1 MKVIKNINNNVSL
14 CIDSKGREVI
24 AFGNGIGFIKP
35 PYQISLDRIDRTF
48 YNINDWDYEGIADI
62 PSSVIKA
69 SIRIVDDVEKNL
81 NVTLMSTTALAL
93 ADHIN
98 FAIQRQNDSI
108 ELDLQI
114 QHNIKILYPNEIQ
127 EARKA
132 FKIVEEETGV
142 ILGENEIGPIALH
155 FINNQLRDE
164 GKEEKKRSSKEILL
178 ECVQIIEKEFK
189 FQIDKDSFNYS
200 RFATHLDYLI
210 RRVLTDG
217 QIKSEN
223 SNLFITLKTEYPK
236 SYKCAKEIDSLFLKK
251 IDIELSNEEKVYL
264 ILHINRVTER
274 EISTRKVNT
283 E

>member
-62 PSSVIKA
+62 PGSVIKA

-114 QHNIKILYPNEIQ
+114 QHNIKMLYPNEIQ

-142 ILGENEIGPIALH
+142 VLGENEVGPIALH
-155 FINNQLRDE
+155 FINSQLRDE
-164 GKEEKKRSSKEILL
+164 GMEEKKRSSKEILL
-178 ECVQIIEKEFK
+178 ECVEIIEEEFK
-189 FQIDKDSFNYS
+189 FQIDKDTFNYS

-210 RRVLTDG
+210 RRVMSNG

-223 SNLFITLKTEYPK
+223 SNLFITLMTDYPK
-236 SYKCAKEIDSLFLKK
+236 SYKCAKEIDSLFQKK
-251 IDIELSNEEKVYL
+251 LDIELSNEEKVYL
-264 ILHINRVTER
+264 IIHINRVTER
-274 EISTRKVNT
+274 EISTRKDNM